1 MGRWVLVRHGV
12 TPWNE
17 EGRIQGHV
25 PTSLSETGRMQAQRA
40 ASRLAGVPFDCAY
53 ASDLPR
59 CVETARA
66 ILHSRPVPLR
76 LTPDLREQGYGQW
89 EGRIFRDIQQQDPV
103 RYDTLMQRPTEFVPP
118 GGEGIQAMLERV
130 GRFASGLRESHRLD
144 ENLLIVGHMGSLQA
158 FLVRMLDLPRDY
170 ITRFVL
176 LPASISVVGV
186 YQDRA
191 TLEEWNNTNHLEDAP

>member
-1 MGRWVLVRHGV
+1 VLVRHGV

-17 EGRIQGHV
+17 EGRIQGHTA
-25 PTSLSETGRMQAQRA
+25 TSLSETGRVQVQRA
-40 ASRLAGVPFDCAY
+40 AARLAGASFDCAY

-59 CVETARA
+59 CVETAQA
-66 ILHSRPVPLR
+66 IIQSRPVPLH

-89 EGRIFRDIQQQDPV
+89 EGRVFRDLQQQDPV

-130 GRFASGLRESHRLD
+130 GRFAAGLRESHSVD
-144 ENLLIVGHMGSLQA
+144 DNLLIVGHMGSLQA
-158 FLVRMLDLPRDY
+158 FLVRMLDLPHDY

-176 LPASISVVGV
+176 GPASISVIGV

-191 TLEEWNNTNHLEDAP
+191 TLEGWNNTSHLEDAP